1 MTTRRSL
8 LLGAIAISLPGS
20 AEPTARLER
29 TNLGQGIFWLT
40 EMLPGDAC
48 TVIGKTVRWRG
59 HLLGFMPASIG
70 GLAACRIARV
80 GLDEDGCIDIRVRA

>member
-1 MTTRRSL
+1 MITRRSL
-8 LLGAIAISLPGS
+8 ILAAMATWLPGA
-20 AEPTARLER
+20 AEPAARLER

-70 GLAACRIARV
+70 EVAACRIARV